1 MKFKQLI
8 KERVKT
14 MDISNLCRSCMKE
27 VASWEKENFDARAV
41 EMFCYCTNIKVL
53 KEEIIIHTYVF
64 KKNYHYSYIPCESE
78 SK

>member
-41 EMFCYCTNIKVL
+41 EMFCYCTNIKVFY
-53 KEEIIIHTYVF
+53 EEIIYNSFLCI
-64 KKNYHYSYIPCESE
+64 
-78 SK
+78 